1 MWTSEFDTWL
11 AALHIEGCFLIC
23 ASQFERNTIRGYLA
37 ICLQLPSLSWSACC
51 FQLGLGSPGLFSFL
65 SSYSTGS
72 QLKVDD
78 KALFSVSSQEKP
90 DRLERLY
97 QQF

>member
-1 MWTSEFDTWL
+1 MCTSEFDTWL

-23 ASQFERNTIRGYLA
+23 ASQFEHNTIRGYLA
-37 ICLQLPSLSWSACC
+37 ICLQLPFLSWSACC
-51 FQLGLGSPGLFSFL
+51 FQLGLGSSGLFSFL

-72 QLKVDD
+72 QLKADD
-78 KALFSVSSQEKP
+78 KALFSVSSQENP